1 MFTAQEAADT
11 ATLQIGPGSQQLNTD
26 YHVAGGLRLRRG
38 FHAVREPAAGR
49 VYTNAHWV
57 TGPSSLLPAFANSS
71 SFLCLMNICC
81 FEPMRICFCS
91 LKEWVLVGGQ
101 ADASHDKGVKSAQIQ
116 IQDAENRRWE
126 AQGGFPGR
134 QPLQLAGRE
143 NFRPAV
149 GQSSS
154 QITRCVQTGHRGGVH
169 RSQNRERRI
178 PTQKLHLRLVEKPRR
193 RVSSRGFVQDGSTG
207 GKTETGA
214 PSRTPSK
221 PGRWEEGRLH
231 GEEAQSRRMFRKQN
245 LQDSRRSK
253 NPALSFGLR
262 GRTCHLGNKRRTMSS
277 IWML

>member
-1 MFTAQEAADT
+1 MPKYRFKMQKIDAGKLRGASRGGSHSSWQEERISD
-11 ATLQIGPGSQQLNTD
+11 
-26 YHVAGGLRLRRG
+26 RL
-38 FHAVREPAAGR
+38 
-49 VYTNAHWV
+49 
-57 TGPSSLLPAFANSS
+57 
-71 SFLCLMNICC
+71 
-81 FEPMRICFCS
+81 
-91 LKEWVLVGGQ
+91 
-101 ADASHDKGVKSAQIQ
+101 
-116 IQDAENRRWE
+116 
-126 AQGGFPGR
+126 
-134 QPLQLAGRE
+134 
-143 NFRPAV
+143 AV

-207 GKTETGA
+207 EKTETGA